1 MTTITATEL
10 ARNTREILDR
20 IASRGETFV
29 VERNHAAI
37 ARILPSEPVMTAAEA
52 LEGLAPTVT
61 PAQATRWLK
70 DSRSRFDDTLRD
82 PWA

>member
-20 IASRGETFV
+20 IASRGEAVV
-29 VERNHAAI
+29 VERNRAAI
-37 ARILPSEPVMTAAEA
+37 ARILPPEPVMTAAQA
-52 LEGLAPTVT
+52 LEGLAPTLT
-61 PAQATRWLK
+61 PAQAARWLK
-70 DSRSRFDDTLRD
+70 DSRGSFDDTLRD